1 MFKTYGVAI
10 RKGGQGKSTTVATLA
25 RLCAMY
31 GARVLVVDLAQPG
44 TASASLRD
52 IWPQSGHGDLANVL
66 LAVRATSSN
75 ALPDAAAVQR
85 ALAEAAL
92 PVRLTAQPSWSGGAI
107 AVLPWD
113 ELLGDAAAHLRS
125 QRVLEGVLATQA
137 DQFDIALIDY
147 PADSGALHAAATSA
161 TQSIIMP
168 LAPETPALE
177 GAYATLRWLAHTRAA
192 GRSIAL
198 GGVLLMRCEPKN
210 KRMFD
215 IVQAL
220 LQADEVEGEPL
231 SRRLFPF
238 AIRANEFFEQ
248 AFRYGDPVW
257 ERTSNPTH
265 WAGYV
270 LLAEWLLRDAGLAHL
285 AQPSRRRGPA
295 LLPADT
301 RILDVSSAMVES
313 AEVAYS
319 DFERIHAR
327 PGG

>member
-31 GARVLVVDLAQPG
+31 GARVLVLDLAQPG

-52 IWPQSGHGDLANVL
+52 IWPETGHGDLANVL
-66 LAVRATSSN
+66 LALRATPSG
-75 ALPDAAAVQR
+75 ALPDPAHTRA

-92 PVRLTAQPSWSGGAI
+92 PAHLATQPSWSGGAI

-113 ELLGDAAAHLRS
+113 ELLGDAVAALRS
-125 QRVLEGVLATQA
+125 PRALEGVLATLA
-137 DQFDIALIDY
+137 DTIDLALIDF
-147 PADSGALHAAATSA
+147 PAESGPLLTAATSA
-161 TQSIIMP
+161 THSLIMP

-177 GAYATLRWLAHTRAA
+177 GAHATLRWLARIRAS
-192 GRSIAL
+192 GRPIAL
-198 GGVLLMRCEPKN
+198 GGVILTRCDPKN

-215 IVQAL
+215 VVQAL
-220 LQADEVEGEPL
+220 LQVDEVEGEPL

-248 AFRYGDPVW
+248 AFRYGEPIW
-257 ERTSNPTH
+257 ERTANPTH

-270 LLAEWLLRDAGLAHL
+270 LLAEWLLRDAGLERLAH
-285 AQPSRRRGPA
+285 PSRRRGPA

-301 RILDVSSAMVES
+301 RILDVSSSIVES
-313 AEVAYS
+313 AEVAYG
-319 DFERIHAR
+319 DFERLHAR
-327 PGG
+327 ARG

>member
-1 MFKTYGVAI
+1 
-10 RKGGQGKSTTVATLA
+10 
-25 RLCAMY
+25 
-31 GARVLVVDLAQPG
+31 VDLAQPG

-52 IWPQSGHGDLANVL
+52 IWPETGHGDLADVL
-66 LAVRATSSN
+66 LALRATPAG
-75 ALPDAAAVQR
+75 ALPGAALVR
-85 ALAEAAL
+85 TALAANAL
-92 PVRLTAQPSWSGGAI
+92 PVRLAAQPSWSGGAI

-113 ELLGDAAAHLRS
+113 ELLGDAAGHPRS
-125 QRVLEGVLATQA
+125 QRTLEGVLAAQA

-147 PADSGALHAAATSA
+147 PADSGPLHALATSA

-177 GAYATLRWLAHTRAA
+177 GAYATLRWLAHTRAD
-192 GRSIAL
+192 GRAIAL
-198 GGVLLMRCEPKN
+198 GGVLLTRCDPKN

-215 IVQAL
+215 VVQAL

-248 AFRYGDPVW
+248 AFRYGEPVW

-270 LLAEWLLRDAGLAHL
+270 PLAEWLLVDAGLAHL
-285 AQPSRRRGPA
+285 AQPARRRGPA

-301 RILDVSSAMVES
+301 RILDVSSALAES
-313 AEVAYS
+313 AEVAYG

-327 PGG
+327 PGA